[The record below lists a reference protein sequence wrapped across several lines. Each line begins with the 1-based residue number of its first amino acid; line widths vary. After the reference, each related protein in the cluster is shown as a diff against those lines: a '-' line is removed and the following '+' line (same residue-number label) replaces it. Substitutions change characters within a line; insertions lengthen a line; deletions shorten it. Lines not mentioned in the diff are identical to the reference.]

1 MSQLYQPPRVDIPRS
16 TFQRNHS
23 YKTTFDSGYLVPF
36 YVDEA
41 LPGDTFNLRVSMFA
55 RLATPIVPIMDNMYM
70 DVHFFAV
77 PNRLVWDNWQKFCG
91 EQENPGDST
100 DFVVPSFP
108 PGTGWAEG
116 TLADYFGLPTEAWP
130 VGQPQPSAL
139 PFRAVKLIWNQWFRD
154 QNLQNSLVVPK
165 DDGPDNPADNV
176 ALLPRGKR
184 HDYFTSC
191 MPWPQKG
198 PGVDIPIGQLTVRT
212 SASDLVTGS
221 VANPMRLAGPTGAF
235 PAANT
240 LAGFGTG
247 VNSGTIGTGA
257 AGTPTAGTQV
267 HPVNLYAD
275 GASSAG
281 GGTIND
287 LRQAV
292 AIQRLLEKDARGGT
306 RYIELLKAHF
316 GVTSPDAR
324 LQRSEYLG
332 GTSIPIIINPVA
344 QTSGTANDPSTG
356 YSGSPQG
363 NLAAVGTGAASG
375 VGFTKSFVEHTIL
388 IGFVSIRADLS
399 YQQNLNRMWTR
410 KTKHEFYWPSLAHLG
425 EQAVYNYEIYGG
437 NANPTGIF
445 GYQERWSEY
454 RYKPSQITGKFRSNA
469 TGTLDWW
476 HLSQDF
482 GATPPT
488 LGATFIQDKPPVE
501 RVVAVKDEPEFLF
514 DSYFDLK
521 CARPMP
527 LYSVP
532 GMMDHF

>member
-23 YKTTFDSGYLVPF
+23 YKTTFDSGKLIPF

-41 LPGDTFNLRVSMFA
+41 LPGDTFNLKVSMFA
-55 RLATPIVPIMDNMYM
+55 RLATPIVPIMDNMYL

-100 DFVVPSFP
+100 DYVVPSFP

-154 QNLQNSLVVPK
+154 QNLQNSLVVDK
-165 DDGPDNPADNV
+165 DDGPDDPAQNV

-191 MPWPQKG
+191 LPWPQKG
-198 PGVDIPIGQLTVRT
+198 PGVDIPLGGIAPVTGTTGAPSTQFPTFYGQTSGAGSAQGLTST
-212 SASDLVTGS
+212 SASTAITHLGAASAVDGTLVWSRT
-221 VANPMRLAGPTGAF
+221 ALETNL
-235 PAANT
+235 ANT
-240 LAGFGTG
+240 VG
-247 VNSGTIGTGA
+247 GA
-257 AGTPTAGTQV
+257 
-267 HPVNLYAD
+267 
-275 GASSAG
+275 
-281 GGTIND
+281 TIND

-332 GTSIPIIINPVA
+332 GTSIPIIINPIA
-344 QTSGTANDPSTG
+344 QTVGSDYATDGTSTPT
-356 YSGSPQG
+356 PQG

-388 IGFVSIRADLS
+388 IGFVSVRADLS

-488 LGATFIQDKPPVE
+488 LGATFIEERPPVE